1 MDVRGVIRR
10 LGRISF
16 YVLDVLYVLDG
27 GFDMDVRNP
36 AVALRQRSGLSRREF
51 AQRLGLSYSQWTA
64 LELGYPKWVSPQVL
78 WALHRAG
85 VDAEAFARQYR
96 QWRDELAKEAA
107 LSILAP

>member
-16 YVLDVLYVLDG
+16 YVLDVLDG
-27 GFDMDVRNP
+27 GLDMSENP
-36 AVALRQRSGLSRREF
+36 AVALRMRSGLSRREF
-51 AQRLGLSYSQWTA
+51 AQRLGLSYSQWAA
-64 LELGYPKWVSPQVL
+64 LELGYPTVVSARVL

-85 VDAEAFARQYR
+85 VDAEGFARRYR
-96 QWRDELAKEAA
+96 QWRDNLAKEAA